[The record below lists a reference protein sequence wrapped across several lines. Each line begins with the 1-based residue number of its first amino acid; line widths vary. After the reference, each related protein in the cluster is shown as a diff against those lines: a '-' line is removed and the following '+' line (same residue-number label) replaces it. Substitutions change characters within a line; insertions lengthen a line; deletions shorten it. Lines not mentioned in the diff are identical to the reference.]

1 MWCVKRSIR
10 KIIFITGCN
19 EYNLISSIQRQ
30 QSCSPFQLFPSVLY
44 YVLYYDAKGERTL
57 TVEFALLFKFRNVS
71 INLRESILFF
81 FFIERKKRGN
91 RIRNTTARSN
101 DPFGERESVSLAR
114 RNLSNFPSPPF
125 SSSKTFVDEKET
137 KTGRK
142 RWRGKKKKK
151 KMGRGKE
158 GRTCIVA
165 STDRSKSAASD
176 GGGTWRR
183 STK

>member
-1 MWCVKRSIR
+1 M
-10 KIIFITGCN
+10 GCN

-81 FFIERKKRGN
+81 FFHRKEKERQPNSKYHSTIERSIWGKRE
-91 RIRNTTARSN
+91 RVARSEKLIKFSFA
-101 DPFGERESVSLAR
+101 PFFFVENFCRWEGDKNRE
-114 RNLSNFPSPPF
+114 
-125 SSSKTFVDEKET
+125 KKME
-137 KTGRK
+137 GQ
-142 RWRGKKKKK
+142 KKKK

-183 STK
+183 STKWSMTGRYW